1 MKNLCSQMCLSL
13 NIFVREVS
21 QFQHKQQSILVPDGG
36 SGHGEAGDIPP
47 DTDIY
52 PDYDTP
58 QHGAEYGNKNTSSY
72 TER

>member
-1 MKNLCSQMCLSL
+1 MCLSL

-58 QHGAEYGNKNTSSY
+58 QHSSEYGNKHIYLS
-72 TER
+72 TEQ